1 MTDFSFAFILFI
13 IVFLVWIVNIEVDLC
28 FIRKSLKEFKEKQEK
43 IEYKEKEDLKE
54 ALKTFLEDY

>member
-1 MTDFSFAFILFI
+1 MGFFLLSILI
-13 IVFLVWIVNIEVDLC
+13 IVIFSNIEIDLC

>member
-1 MTDFSFAFILFI
+1 MGFFLLAILI
-13 IVFLVWIVNIEVDLC
+13 IVIFSNIEIDLC

-43 IEYKEKEDLKE
+43 IEYKEKEDLNE

>member
-1 MTDFSFAFILFI
+1 MGFFLLAILI
-13 IVFLVWIVNIEVDLC
+13 IVIFANIEIDLC

-43 IEYKEKEDLKE
+43 IEYKEKEDLNE